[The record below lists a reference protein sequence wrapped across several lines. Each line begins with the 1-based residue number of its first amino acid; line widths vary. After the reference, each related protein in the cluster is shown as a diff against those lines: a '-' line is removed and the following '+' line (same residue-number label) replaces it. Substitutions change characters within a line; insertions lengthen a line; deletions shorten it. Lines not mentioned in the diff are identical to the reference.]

1 MLEIVVVF
9 LKIVKNLIL
18 DVENASGATSFTLA
32 KLYIAESKKEYDQ
45 IIKWHEANG
54 FSKDFEGT
62 VANSETLDLIGNT
75 MRRLAAKK
83 IIVFKKKNNF
93 GVVKDF

>member
-1 MLEIVVVF
+1 MIL
-9 LKIVKNLIL
+9 LRIVKNLIL
-18 DVENASGATSFTLA
+18 DVENANGATSFTLA
-32 KLYIAESKKEYDQ
+32 KLYIAESKKEYEQ

-62 VANSETLDLIGNT
+62 VADSETLDLIGDT
-75 MRRLAAKK
+75 MRSLAAKK
-83 IIVFKKKNNF
+83 ITVFKKKNNF